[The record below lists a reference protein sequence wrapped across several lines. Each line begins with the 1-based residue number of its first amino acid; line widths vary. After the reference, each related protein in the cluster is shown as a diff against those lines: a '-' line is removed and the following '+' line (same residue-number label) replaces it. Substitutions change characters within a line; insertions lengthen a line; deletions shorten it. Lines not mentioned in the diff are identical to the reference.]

1 MTSRVVTIH
10 MDDPV
15 GIAKEIFDAMKF
27 HHLLVVDS
35 DGKLA
40 GVMSD
45 RDLLKALSPY
55 VGTAAENARDLA
67 TLNKRAHQI
76 MSRNPIT
83 LPPDADIRDATK
95 LILAARISCVPVVDA
110 AFKPVGILTWR
121 DLLRSLAG

>member
-1 MTSRVVTIH
+1 
-10 MDDPV
+10 
-15 GIAKEIFDAMKF
+15 
-27 HHLLVVDS
+27 
-35 DGKLA
+35 
-40 GVMSD
+40 
-45 RDLLKALSPY
+45 
-55 VGTAAENARDLA
+55 
-67 TLNKRAHQI
+67 LNKRAHQI

>member
-1 MTSRVVTIH
+1 MTSRVVTVH

-15 GIAKEIFDAMKF
+15 GVAKEIFDSMKF
-27 HHLLVVDS
+27 HHLLVVDG
-35 DGKLA
+35 DGRLA

-55 VGTAAENARDLA
+55 VGTVAENARDLA

-76 MSRNPIT
+76 MSRKPIT
-83 LPPDADIRDATK
+83 LPPDADVRDAVK
-95 LILAARISCVPVVDA
+95 LILSERITCVPVVDA

-121 DLLRSLAG
+121 DLLRSFAG